1 MFSADADVTA
11 LARAMIRNFPSDAAD
26 RAATRSSLFA
36 ALGRVETS
44 RKWSCISDEIER
56 ILTGAA
62 AS

>member
-1 MFSADADVTA
+1 VSIHVQ
-11 LARAMIRNFPSDAAD
+11 RGFPSDAAD
-26 RAATRSSLFA
+26 RAATSLFA
-36 ALGRVETS
+36 ALGRAETS